1 MLQAR
6 LKSVSASNVTEL
18 PSETSGRVYRAVS
31 SEIKHRYERLRDLGV
46 LRRSISKGYL
56 IETKGLP
63 KAKWPRAMAN
73 ASYVLEH
80 EAIPHISFPYEWS
93 FSQLKAAA
101 LHHLDFQLTLLGQ
114 GCVLEETS
122 AYNIQFIGKNPIFID
137 MLAIDFY
144 REGQAWDG
152 HKQFCQQFLNPLL
165 LRSIKGITHNA
176 WYQGSPDGI
185 PTKDVASLLSL
196 TDKLSWNVFS
206 QIIRQVK
213 AEQKPVIPSEEE
225 KTQGKEKKTLSKSAY
240 KGLLFQ
246 LRNWIAKLAPK
257 DPPEKEM
264 ADYMAR
270 NAYRYEEIMLK
281 KKLVSKFTNK
291 IQPSKVIEVGCNVG
305 EFSLSALEGG
315 AEYVVG
321 YDADYNAV
329 DQAYNRAQEES
340 AAFLPLWLDAAGTAS
355 RPGWRNSEKYGFK
368 EKSRAEAALC
378 LDYIHQLMVV
388 KNIPLGKAIEWVV
401 RQAPKGL
408 IEFIPETDEAI
419 KSVART
425 REDLFANYNEKE
437 FIKELRKRTIVLSR
451 STISE
456 QGKRVYEYTDEKPKP
471 EPEKTA

>member
-6 LKSVSASNVTEL
+6 LKSVSTSNVTEL
-18 PSETSGRVYRAVS
+18 PSRNSGKVYRAVS

-63 KAKWPRAMAN
+63 KVKWPKAMEN

-93 FSQLKAAA
+93 FNQLKAAA
-101 LHHLDFQLTLLGQ
+101 LHHLDFQLTLLAQ

-144 REGQAWDG
+144 KEGQAWEG

-176 WYQGSPDGI
+176 WYQGAPDGI

-213 AEQKPVIPSEEE
+213 AEQKVSIPVEEE
-225 KTQGKEKKTLSKSAY
+225 KTQGKDKKVLSKSAY

-246 LRNWIAKLAPK
+246 LRNWIAKLTPK
-257 DPPEKEM
+257 DPPEKD
-264 ADYMAR
+264 ASDYMAK

-281 KKLVSKFTNK
+281 KKIVSKFTNK

-329 DQAYNRAQEES
+329 DLAYTRAQEES
-340 AAFLPLWLDAAGTAS
+340 AAFLPLWLDAAATGG
-355 RPGWRNSEKYGFK
+355 RLGWHHSDKYALK
-368 EKSRAEAALC
+368 EKSCAEAALC
-378 LDYIHQLMVV
+378 LDYIHQLMLV
-388 KNIPLGKAIEWVV
+388 KNVSLGGAIEWIL

-408 IEFIPETDEAI
+408 IEFIPETDDAI
-419 KSVART
+419 KSVVRT
-425 REDLFANYNEKE
+425 REDLFADYNEKE

-456 QGKRVYEYTDEKPKP
+456 QGRRVYEYTDEKPKP
-471 EPEKTA
+471 EMQEK